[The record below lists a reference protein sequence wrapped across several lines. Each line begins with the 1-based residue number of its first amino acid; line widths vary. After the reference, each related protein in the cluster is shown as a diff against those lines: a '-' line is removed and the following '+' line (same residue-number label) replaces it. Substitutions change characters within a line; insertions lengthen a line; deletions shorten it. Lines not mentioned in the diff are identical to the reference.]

1 MTGTARR
8 EEGAPVAA
16 TFADPRLIV
25 LGENKMVGH
34 AIHGMI
40 ALGGRSRRGSRV
52 TPTPDSTLADAQQ
65 TIADLRRELAESEP
79 QKAAMAEVLGVIN
92 SSPGELS
99 PVFDAILEKA
109 HTLCGASHGVL
120 AGEHFRAVATHELP
134 TPFAELLR
142 RPFPPEPGG
151 PQEQLLRGERLF
163 HAPDASVLTGPGVLG
178 QADRTAG
185 KFRGAG
191 DALRVNDSRKT
202 QAATKMRT
210 IKCPHRIFRRDY
222 LVIGRD
228 RISARPTTYLTENCC
243 GRDAACASLCEPA
256 TGCGAGET
264 AETTAA

>member
-1 MTGTARR
+1 M
-8 EEGAPVAA
+8 
-16 TFADPRLIV
+16 
-25 LGENKMVGH
+25 LGENKMVAR

-52 TPTPDSTLADAQQ
+52 TPTPDSTLADVQQ
-65 TIADLRRELAESEP
+65 TIADLRRELAESEA

-120 AGEHFRAVATHELP
+120 ATYDGEHFRAVATHELP

-163 HAPDASVLTGPGVLG
+163 HAPDASVLTGPGGDTQRTRAAREAGQRAFLMLPLRKDGLLLG
-178 QADRTAG
+178 YITANRSEPGPFSDKQIALLENFAAQATL
-185 KFRGAG
+185 F
-191 DALRVNDSRKT
+191 
-202 QAATKMRT
+202 
-210 IKCPHRIFRRDY
+210 
-222 LVIGRD
+222 
-228 RISARPTTYLTENCC
+228 E
-243 GRDAACASLCEPA
+243 
-256 TGCGAGET
+256 
-264 AETTAA
+264 